1 VRGSLSGA
9 YVRKSGDTMTGA
21 LTIATT
27 AAQPLIIN
35 RSDASDGRHLV
46 FQRGGITQAEIAIL
60 NAEPK
65 LRIRD
70 SGANERLTLRAD
82 TGLLGTG
89 LIPLSMTRVDEETA
103 QNAGA
108 VTILAANTLVVSLAS
123 MDVNVGDIIHYVGFY
138 RALKGATTGLTRAWV
153 AQQAGTAVIAE
164 ALGLTGADLPIN
176 HITATTEFRR
186 VSGMYRVTTAGT
198 LTLILGGASAGSN
211 STVAINDGQL
221 HALVLRGP

>member
-9 YVRKSGDTMTGA
+9 YVRKTGDTMTGA
-21 LTIATT
+21 LTIATS

-65 LRIRD
+65 LRVRD
-70 SGANERLTLRAD
+70 SGANERLTLRSD

-89 LIPLSMTRVDEETA
+89 LIPLSMLRVDEETG
-103 QNAGA
+103 QNAGV
-108 VTILAANTLVVSLAS
+108 VTILAAATQIVSLAS
-123 MDVNVGDIIHYVGFY
+123 MTVAVGDRIFWSGFA
-138 RALKGATTGLTRAWV
+138 RVLKGATTGHTQV
-153 AQQAGTAVIAE
+153 FCNHVSGTAVLAE
-164 ALGLTGADLPIN
+164 ALGLTGADLDIN
-176 HITATTEFRR
+176 QANATTEFRR
-186 VSGMYRVTTAGT
+186 ISGIYMVTGAGT
-198 LTLILGGASAGSN
+198 AVLGLGGLSAGSN

>member
-1 VRGSLSGA
+1 VRGSLSGG
-9 YVRKSGDTMTGA
+9 YVRKTGDTMSGA
-21 LTIATT
+21 LTIATS

-70 SGANERLTLRAD
+70 SGANERLTLRSD

-89 LIPLSMTRVDEETA
+89 LIPLSMLRVDEQTA

-108 VTILAANTLVVSLAS
+108 VTLLAGGTQVTVLAS
-123 MDVNVGDIIHYVGFY
+123 MTVAVGDRIVYVGFF
-138 RALKGATTGLTRAWV
+138 RALKGATSGLTWAAV
-153 AQQAGTAVIAE
+153 VQQTGTAVIAE
-164 ALGLTGADLPIN
+164 ALGLTGAS
-176 HITATTEFRR
+176 HETAHLLNSTEFRR
-186 VSGMYRVTTAGT
+186 ISGIFRVTTAGT
-198 LTLILGGASAGSN
+198 VTIGLNGFSQGSN

-221 HALVLRGP
+221 HALVLRG